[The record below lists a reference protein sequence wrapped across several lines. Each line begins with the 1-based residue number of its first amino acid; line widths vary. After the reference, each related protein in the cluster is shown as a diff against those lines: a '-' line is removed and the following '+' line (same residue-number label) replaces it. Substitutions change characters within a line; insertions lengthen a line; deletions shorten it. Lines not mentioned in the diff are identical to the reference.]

1 MESKKLFNFIGK
13 KGLSRMSL
21 FQKKI
26 RYISDGANWVIKEI
40 GESLNR
46 ELKDE
51 GFELKESS
59 LFCLNGINHFSSR
72 YSAKKMFI
80 KSPFVKNI
88 LTYFHGEDSDVKII
102 NAIKKNQRNI
112 EIIHTS
118 CQITKDH
125 LIRCGIDENK
135 IVIIPI
141 GIDVGFFQPVDIDT
155 KKQYRKDFGVPEN
168 ATVIG
173 SFQKDGNGWGEGLEP
188 KLCKGPDHFCD
199 AIEKI
204 NESKEVFVFLT
215 GPSRG
220 YVKKRLDDAGI
231 KYKHVFLE
239 DYKDIVKCFNLLDIY
254 LVSSRLEGGPRAPM
268 ECHASGVPI
277 VSTLVGQVPDMVKDG
292 ENGFIVDVGDTDA
305 MAEACLKVLNDKAL
319 SEKFIENGLKS
330 VKRFDYKVISK
341 EYMDKLYK
349 PLMN

>member
-1 MESKKLFNFIGK
+1 
-13 KGLSRMSL
+13 MSF

-26 RYISDGANWVIKEI
+26 HYISDGANWVIKEI

-88 LTYFHGEDSDVKII
+88 LTYFHGEDSDIKII
-102 NAIKKNQRNI
+102 NAIKKNQHNI

-118 CQITKDH
+118 CQITKEH
-125 LIRCGIDENK
+125 LIRCGISEKK

-141 GIDVGFFQPVDIDT
+141 GIDVGFFSPVDEG
-155 KKQYRKDFGVPEN
+155 KKKEIRKEFGIPED

-199 AIEKI
+199 AVELI
-204 NESKEVFVFLT
+204 NKEKEVFVFLT

-220 YVKKRLDDAGI
+220 YVKKRLEESGI
-231 KYKHVFLE
+231 KYKHIFL
-239 DYKDIVKCFNLLDIY
+239 DNYKDITKCFNLLDIY

-268 ECHASGVPI
+268 ECHASGVPV
-277 VSTLVGQVPDMVKDG
+277 VSTLVGQVPDMIEDG
-292 ENGFIVDVGDTDA
+292 ENGFIVEVGDTEA
-305 MAEACLKVLNDKAL
+305 MAKSCLKILNNPEL
-319 SEKFIENGLKS
+319 SKKFVQRGIET
-330 VKRFDYKVISK
+330 VKRFDYKVISS
-341 EYMDKLYK
+341 EYMEKLYK
-349 PLMN
+349 PLMK